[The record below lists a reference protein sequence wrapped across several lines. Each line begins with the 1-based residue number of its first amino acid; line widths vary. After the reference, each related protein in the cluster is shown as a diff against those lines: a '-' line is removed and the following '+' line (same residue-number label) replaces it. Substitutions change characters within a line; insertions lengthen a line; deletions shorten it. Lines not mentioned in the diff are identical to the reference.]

1 MSVLLAKRALAGAAK
16 AGAPN
21 TANLPRRAASAFE
34 ERGRCFYFHMPE
46 ILAAC
51 AHGRERPFP
60 HDPHGRLPEIEERL
74 QMRDGWSLRPGT
86 IRIPASRV
94 QAPVLR
100 LAV

>member
-16 AGAPN
+16 AGVPN
-21 TANLPRRAASAFE
+21 TADMPRRAASAFE
-34 ERGRCFYFHMPE
+34 ESGRCFYFHMPE